1 MESAILGT
9 LLFLLFKNDL
19 PNYLRSLNRECMP
32 TIKSITYASSDI
44 NDINKRLNYDLIKV
58 YVLIDWWSAW
68 VHSLDCLVVIYKLSK
83 LIFQFLKTSS
93 RTEVLNKG
101 VLLNW
106 MDASYIQLSFGER
119 KFSLWLDYCT
129 IWDKKTLSKFLTK
142 IYYF

>member
-1 MESAILGT
+1 MYADDT
-9 LLFLLFKNDL
+9 
-19 PNYLRSLNRECMP
+19 
-32 TIKSITYASSDI
+32 SITYASSDI

-68 VHSLDCLVVIYKLSK
+68 VHSLDCLFVIYKLSK
-83 LIFQFLKTSS
+83 LIFRFLKTSS

-106 MDASYIQLSFGER
+106 MDASYIQHSFGER
-119 KFSLWLDYCT
+119 EFSLWLDYCT
-129 IWDKKTLSKFLTK
+129 IGDKKTLSKFLAK